1 MPTFTREGDQ
11 PWHLWLADESPDFSI
26 FPGGIIAGLDDP
38 LPIRLKVGNI
48 AYGETHIWKRHGHWV
63 KRSGMSVPSLVYEKL
78 GHSGQIYNTESGSKL
93 KVSLRLSPSA
103 LLVLELIERGTL
115 HFSVTSLYAHPA
127 HLDGQ
132 IIGRYPGRKQG

>member
-1 MPTFTREGDQ
+1 MPLFTPQGNHAR
-11 PWHLWLADESPDFSI
+11 HLWLADGSPNFSH
-26 FPGGIIAGLDDP
+26 FPGGVLAGLDNP
-38 LPIRLKVGNI
+38 TPIWLRVGTA
-48 AYGETHIWKRHGHWV
+48 AYGEVHIHRRHGHWV
-63 KRSGMSVPSLVYEKL
+63 KRFNKTVPELVYEKL

-132 IIGRYPGRKQG
+132 IIGRYPGRK